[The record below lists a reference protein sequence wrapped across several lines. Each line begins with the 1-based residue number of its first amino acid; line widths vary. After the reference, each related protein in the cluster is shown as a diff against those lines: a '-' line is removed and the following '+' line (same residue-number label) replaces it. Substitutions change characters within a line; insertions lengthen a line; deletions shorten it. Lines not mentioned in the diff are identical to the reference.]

1 MKPSTRIRI
10 GAAAILR
17 TRRHRRRRRLP
28 IASGYAALR
37 RLRRLIRNVMAD
49 HYARSVDAARA
60 YAGGE
65 RRFVTLRA
73 CRDLLREL
81 LRRWPE
87 LNLTDPRGLP

>member
-28 IASGYAALR
+28 VASGYAALR

-49 HYARSVDAARA
+49 HRARSLDGARS
-60 YAGGE
+60 YGGGE
-65 RRFVTLRA
+65 RRFITLRA
-73 CRDLLREL
+73 CRDLVREL

-87 LNLTDPRGLP
+87 LDLTDPRGQP